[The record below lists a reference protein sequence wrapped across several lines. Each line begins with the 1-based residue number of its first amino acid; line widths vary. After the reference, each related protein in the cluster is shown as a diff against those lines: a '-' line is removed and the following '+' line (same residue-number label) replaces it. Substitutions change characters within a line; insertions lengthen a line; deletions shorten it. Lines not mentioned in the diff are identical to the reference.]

1 MSISVGIWP
10 LWINSHR
17 SVQAGVH
24 PEEFA
29 GGAVT
34 TITAFEISAAA
45 QDEAKHQ
52 VLFTNVNLFDGK
64 IYKDAF

>member
-1 MSISVGIWP
+1 MSIPKS
-10 LWINSHR
+10 LLAS
-17 SVQAGVH
+17 
-24 PEEFA
+24 
-29 GGAVT
+29 AVT